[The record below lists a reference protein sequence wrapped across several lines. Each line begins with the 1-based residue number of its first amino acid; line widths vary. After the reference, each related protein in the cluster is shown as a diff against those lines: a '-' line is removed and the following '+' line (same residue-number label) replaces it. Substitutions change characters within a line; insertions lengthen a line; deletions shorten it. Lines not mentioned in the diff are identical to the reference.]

1 MRIKILY
8 ILLLILFWI
17 GLNSNLTISGL
28 IICAIICLAVFFI
41 SYKLELIP
49 SQNNIKL
56 SFFFYVLW
64 LFKEIYLSAIYVAKI
79 AWKRN
84 TSLYPGLAIIES
96 DIKSEL
102 GMVIYANSITLTPG
116 TVTLSVDKNLLL
128 VHAINSSLLDSL
140 EDGEMESRIIKV
152 IK

>member
-8 ILLLILFWI
+8 IFLLILFWL

-28 IICAIICLAVFFI
+28 IICAIVCLTALII
-41 SYKLELIP
+41 SCKLALIP
-49 SQNNIKL
+49 SQNNIKFGFL
-56 SFFFYVLW
+56 FYVLW
-64 LFKEIYLSAIYVAKI
+64 LFKEIYLSAIYVTKI

-84 TSLYPGLAIIES
+84 MSLFPGLAIVES

-128 VHAINSSLLDSL
+128 VHAIDSSLLDSL

>member
-8 ILLLILFWI
+8 IFLLILFWM
-17 GLNSNLTISGL
+17 GLNFSLTISGL
-28 IICAIICLAVFFI
+28 VICAIICLATLAI
-41 SYKLELIP
+41 SCKLGLIP
-49 SQNNIKL
+49 DQNNIK
-56 SFFFYVLW
+56 FGFIFYVLW
-64 LFKEIYLSAIYVAKI
+64 LFKEIYLSALCVTKL

-84 TSLYPGLAIIES
+84 MSLFPGLAIIES

-128 VHAINSSLLDSL
+128 VHAIDSSLLDSL

>member
-1 MRIKILY
+1 MRTKILY
-8 ILLLILFWI
+8 IFLLILFWI
-17 GLNSNLTISGL
+17 GLNFNLTISGL
-28 IICAIICLAVFFI
+28 IICAIICVAVLVI
-41 SYKLELIP
+41 SCKLELIP
-49 SQNNIKL
+49 SQNNIKFGFL
-56 SFFFYVLW
+56 FYVLW
-64 LFKEIYLSAIYVAKI
+64 LFKEIYLSALYVTKL

-84 TSLYPGLAIIES
+84 KSLLPGLAIVES

-128 VHAINSSLLDSL
+128 VHAIDSSLLDSL
-140 EDGEMESRIIKV
+140 EGGEMESRIIKV